1 MMASLEALRALQGF
15 ILDLDGTVYRGEHP
29 VAGAPEFLAHLRA
42 AHVPF
47 RYVTNNSS
55 TPPARVAKRLC
66 DMGIPA
72 AADDVLTSAEVT
84 AAVLAASMPGCRVFL
99 IGEDGIR
106 EALLGAGFTIVN
118 EFKEAQAVVLG
129 WDRQLTWAKLRDAA
143 LAVRAGAPLLATN
156 SDRTLPT
163 EDGEVPGAGSELAA
177 LEAATDAKATV
188 IGKPAPTMLQHALRL
203 LGTPAGLTACV
214 GDRPENDIVGGQ
226 AAGLRT
232 IGVLSGAG
240 SRSGFAALSS
250 PPDWLLQDLGELDAR
265 YFPAPGSPLGA
276 AVSLAARSGR

>member
-1 MMASLEALRALQGF
+1 MASLEEFRALQGF
-15 ILDLDGTVYRGEHP
+15 ILDLDGVVYRGDHP

-42 AHVPF
+42 ARVPY

-55 TPPARVAKRLC
+55 TPPYRVARRLC

-72 AADDVLTSAEVT
+72 TMDDVLTSAEVT
-84 AAVLAASMPGCRVFL
+84 VAVLSGTMPGCRVFL

-106 EALLGAGFTIVN
+106 EALLAAGFVIVSDY
-118 EFKEAQAVVLG
+118 KEAEAVVLG

-156 SDRTLPT
+156 SDRTLPS
-163 EDGEVPGAGSELAA
+163 EIGEVPGAGSELAA
-177 LEAATDAKATV
+177 LEAATDVKARV
-188 IGKPAPTMLQHALRL
+188 IGKPAPTMFQHTLKL

-214 GDRPENDIVGGQ
+214 GDRPETDIAAGQ

-240 SRSGFAALSS
+240 SRAGFAALAS
-250 PPDWLLQDLGELDAR
+250 PPDWLLQDLAELDGR
-265 YFPAPGSPLGA
+265 YFSAPGSSHDPA
-276 AVSLAARSGR
+276 FIPTAR